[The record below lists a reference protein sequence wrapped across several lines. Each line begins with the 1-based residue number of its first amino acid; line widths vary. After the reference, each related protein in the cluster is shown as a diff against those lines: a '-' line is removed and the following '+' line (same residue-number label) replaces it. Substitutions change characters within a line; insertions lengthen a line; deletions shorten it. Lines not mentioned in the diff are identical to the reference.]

1 MIINDVLDKA
11 KGVISKYAQRKTKT
25 YDASKSSISVGQF
38 ELDGVIEATVSQNS
52 VTRQEQGID
61 STYYTYY
68 DVQEPLTLSITVLP
82 TASSNDMLKL
92 LAIRQKQYKGFT
104 RIEVSENGKIID
116 SFRGH
121 ILSLS
126 EINMRMDG
134 VARTYV
140 FGIISDSGVEY
151 PVQAADA
158 PAPEKS
164 PYTGNA
170 TTYPLPENEPVT
182 RRPLLNLSDINN
194 EF

>member
-1 MIINDVLDKA
+1 
-11 KGVISKYAQRKTKT
+11 
-25 YDASKSSISVGQF
+25 
-38 ELDGVIEATVSQNS
+38 
-52 VTRQEQGID
+52 
-61 STYYTYY
+61 
-68 DVQEPLTLSITVLP
+68 
-82 TASSNDMLKL
+82 MLKL

-104 RIEVSENGKIID
+104 RIEVFDNGKMVD

-151 PVQAADA
+151 PVQADDA
-158 PAPEKS
+158 PAPEKA

-170 TTYPLPENEPVT
+170 TTYPLPEDEPVT